1 MGGGDHSDKV
11 SNPSTELDFAPSID
25 VERVRFQ
32 ISNTFGGSDLP
43 ITAASI
49 ALPTGGKAGFNGI
62 GTASLMGLTFSGS
75 NSATIPEGQVAYTDP
90 VNFKAAAPSMIAI
103 NLYFQAGQSGG
114 NITGHP
120 GSGRHHGCSRAITLM
135 QAKLPRSGVTN
146 IAVNNQAAGGN
157 TVFTG
162 GLGPPLMQR
171 YQRGLLQTAG
181 IKYAII
187 LEGVNDIGDQLISS
201 FKQIATDAHKA
212 GVKVFGATITPF
224 GGNWQSYSNPTR
236 DATRQRVNQSILGGG
251 DGSLD
256 GSIDFT
262 KILVSSGN
270 AATLASQYDSGDHL
284 HPNPAGYQ
292 AIADTFPVNIF
303 QGNATL

>member
-1 MGGGDHSDKV
+1 MLLSAR
-11 SNPSTELDFAPSID
+11 LC
-25 VERVRFQ
+25 
-32 ISNTFGGSDLP
+32 TFHRCRA
-43 ITAASI
+43 TASI
-49 ALPTGGKAGFNGI
+49 ALSTGGKTGFNGT
-62 GTASLMGLTFSGS
+62 GTASPMRLTFSGS

-103 NLYFQAGQSGG
+103 NLWPDFV
-114 NITGHP
+114 
-120 GSGRHHGCSRAITLM
+120 L
-135 QAKLPRSGVTN
+135 AKLQKSGVTN

-157 TVFTG
+157 TVLTG

-171 YQRGLLQTAG
+171 RQRDLLQTAG
-181 IKYAII
+181 VKYAII
-187 LEGVNDIGDQLISS
+187 FERVNDIGGGSTDSGTRTRIGDPLISS

-212 GVKVFGATITPF
+212 GAKVFGATITPF

-236 DATRQRVNQSILGGG
+236 DATRQRVNQLILGGG

-262 KILVSSGN
+262 KILASSGN
-270 AATLASQYDSGDHL
+270 AVTLASQYYSGDHL

-292 AIADTFPVNIF
+292 AIADAFPVNIF